1 MAIRKDLDDML
12 NNLTN
17 AKRSDE
23 SRKTTSEPSKKVY
36 NSKIDNMSVDDLLST
51 LTTPKP
57 AKEPKPNHKKKIVI
71 TGELPDYE
79 ALRAKEKAAE
89 EAEKKRIEAE
99 KKAAEESERKR
110 IEAEKKAIEEAER
123 KRIEAEKKTIE
134 GAERKR
140 IEAEKKAAEEA
151 ERKRIEAEKKAIEE
165 AERKRIEAEKK
176 AIEEAERKRIEAEK
190 KAIEEAERKR
200 IEAEKKAIE
209 EAERKR
215 VEAEKKATEEAAN
228 NAAEEIETAEE
239 IFDNSVIE
247 TIRQDSENL
256 ESEPIES
263 DFNNTAE
270 EIFEGNSEEEE
281 VPEKSDKKS
290 GKKKKSAKSESSD
303 EINENSESKEKNSGK
318 LTSTLEKI
326 LDEDPEAIIER
337 RSEKTES
344 DNEKPKSGR
353 LKKGFYAVFGV
364 IFAALACIGL
374 ITVIA
379 KGINMFDSY
388 TSGDSK
394 KEGFESVIYPAV
406 IMDIE
411 SFNDP
416 SELPSDQV
424 ITAAIWSMIMTDGVL
439 ENYEM
444 TFDVVKIP
452 AIDVESYAV
461 KLFGDN
467 LPPLTHTTVGPA
479 DNRFYYNEESKSY
492 NVPVEPITFT
502 YSPEIKSA
510 TKSGNDY
517 TVTVDYIDER
527 PEWLPKVSS
536 KSVEFRLTETN
547 GSYQIKGMKIIS
559 ATTNAI

>member
-71 TGELPDYE
+71 SGELPDYE

-99 KKAAEESERKR
+99 KEAA
-110 IEAEKKAIEEAER
+110 EEAER
-123 KRIEAEKKTIE
+123 KRIEAEKKAAE
-134 GAERKR
+134 EAERKR

-176 AIEEAERKRIEAEK
+176 AIEEAERKRVEAEK
-190 KAIEEAERKR
+190 KAIEEAE
-200 IEAEKKAIE
+200 KKS
-209 EAERKR
+209 
-215 VEAEKKATEEAAN
+215 
-228 NAAEEIETAEE
+228 AEEIETAEE

-247 TIRQDSENL
+247 TIRQDSENS

-270 EIFEGNSEEEE
+270 EIFEEDSEEEE
-281 VPEKSDKKS
+281 IPEKPDKKS
-290 GKKKKSAKSESSD
+290 KKKKSAKSESSD
-303 EINENSESKEKNSGK
+303 KIDENSESKEKNSGK

-344 DNEKPKSGR
+344 DDEKPKSGR

-364 IFAALACIGL
+364 IFAALACVGL

-416 SELPSDQV
+416 TELPSDQV

-527 PEWLPKVSS
+527 PEWLTKVSS